1 MGVEFERRE
10 LVVADV
16 YCLYASVGHKS
27 AVDALQLIT
36 PLGTNPNLGSRAKA
50 TYERLKKLSAEE
62 MAAIKAGL
70 DAHVVA
76 HPAELQHAVAAFIRL
91 TPAQQD
97 HAGKMANPG
106 CTGNSLN
113 LTMDDSWQKSESLSL
128 LGNMVRDR
136 AARVLQRL
144 LNKTRGAKLIFK
156 GYGKIPVCGNL
167 DMQLELHR
175 KLREDAITKPA
186 FTTNWKKKRGARAPP
201 SRARPCRR
209 QGAGSGGLPTHTLS
223 FTFLTRAQRTRVNF
237 YPHHSLL
244 CHLGLY

>member
-1 MGVEFERRE
+1 VDVLEKSEDMGVEFERRE

-27 AVDALQLIT
+27 AVDALRLIT
-36 PLGTNPNLGSRAKA
+36 PLGTNPNLGSRAKT

-62 MAAIKAGL
+62 VAAIKAGL

-76 HPAELQHAVAAFIRL
+76 HPEELQHAVAAFIKL

-97 HAGKMANPG
+97 HAGEMANLG

-113 LTMDDSWQKSESLSL
+113 LTVDDSWQKSETFSL

-156 GYGKIPVCGNL
+156 GYGKTPECGNL
-167 DMQLELHR
+167 DTQLEFR
-175 KLREDAITKPA
+175 RELREDAVTKPA
-186 FTTNWKKKRGARAPP
+186 FTANWKKKAW
-201 SRARPCRR
+201 
-209 QGAGSGGLPTHTLS
+209 GAGASASCPTLS
-223 FTFLTRAQRTRVNF
+223 ATRCRTWR
-237 YPHHSLL
+237 P
-244 CHLGLY
+244 